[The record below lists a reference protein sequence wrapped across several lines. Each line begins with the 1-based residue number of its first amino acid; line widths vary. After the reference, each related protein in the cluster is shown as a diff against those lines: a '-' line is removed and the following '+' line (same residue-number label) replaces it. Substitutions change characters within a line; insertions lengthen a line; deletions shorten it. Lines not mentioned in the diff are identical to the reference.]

1 MPLRFTARDALREK
15 VRAARGRDSST
26 TRMAT
31 PGTNRPRTL
40 LAIGAAIGLALAAW
54 DLVGGPAGRASI
66 PDDAVAIVDGVTVQR
81 VDYDRALAAL
91 AGDRRSPLDDADR
104 RRVLDRLIDEELLV
118 QKGLA
123 LGLERRDGRVRSDI
137 VASVVESVVSEATT
151 REPSD
156 AEIAAFFADNQA
168 LFARPGRVRVRQILF
183 RVTSGVSDEQA
194 LARAD
199 DAVERLR
206 AGEPFAKVASELGD
220 APLVELPTGRI
231 DPATLREYLGPTVAR
246 AVDDLAVGIP
256 SAPLRSA
263 AGYHVVEI
271 VERESGGSSTLADVK
286 DQVRAEL
293 RRRNE
298 DAALRA
304 YVDELRRS
312 GDVRVR
318 DSATQ

>member
-1 MPLRFTARDALREK
+1 MD
-15 VRAARGRDSST
+15 
-26 TRMAT
+26 TR
-31 PGTNRPRTL
+31 GTNRPRAL
-40 LAIGAAIGLALAAW
+40 LAIGAALGLALAAW
-54 DLVGGPAGRASI
+54 DLVGGPAGRAAI
-66 PDDAVAIVDGVTVQR
+66 PTDAVAIVDGVAVQR
-81 VDYDRALAAL
+81 VDYERALGALAA
-91 AGDRRSPLDDADR
+91 DRRSPLDDAER
-104 RRVLDRLIDEELLV
+104 QRVLDRLIDEELLV

-151 REPSD
+151 HEPTD

-183 RVTSGVSDEQA
+183 RVTSGVSDQQA
-194 LARAD
+194 LARAE
-199 DAVERLR
+199 DAAARLR
-206 AGEPFAKVASELGD
+206 AGEPFARVASELGD

-246 AVDDLAVGIP
+246 AIDDLAVEIP

-263 AGYHVVEI
+263 AGYHVVEV
-271 VERESGGSSTLADVK
+271 VEREPGGSADLADVK

-293 RRRNE
+293 RRRSE

-312 GDVRVR
+312 SDVRVR
-318 DSATQ
+318 ADG

>member
-1 MPLRFTARDALREK
+1 MAAK
-15 VRAARGRDSST
+15 RASTSAPVSST
-26 TRMAT
+26 CQVECEMLRACACASREAAT
-31 PGTNRPRTL
+31 SASSTIASTVAAKRAPRRV
-40 LAIGAAIGLALAAW
+40 IAA
-54 DLVGGPAGRASI
+54 PI
-66 PDDAVAIVDGVTVQR
+66 PDDAVAMVDGVAVQR
-81 VDYDRALAAL
+81 VDYERALEAL
-91 AGDRRSPLDDADR
+91 ASDRRSPLGAADR
-104 RRVLDRLIDEELLV
+104 RRVLDRMIDEELLV
-118 QKGLA
+118 RKGLD

-156 AEIAAFFADNQA
+156 ADVAAFFADNQA

-183 RVTSGVSDEQA
+183 RVTSGVSDAQA
-194 LARAD
+194 LARAN
-199 DAVERLR
+199 DAVKRLR
-206 AGEPFAKVASELGD
+206 AGEPFAQVASELGD

-246 AVDDLAVGIP
+246 SIEDLAVGIP
-256 SAPLRSA
+256 SAPIRAA
-263 AGYHVVEI
+263 AGYHVIEL
-271 VERESGGSSTLADVK
+271 VEREPGGSPELADVK

-304 YVDELRRS
+304 YVDELRRG

-318 DSATQ
+318 ESALQ

>member
-1 MPLRFTARDALREK
+1 
-15 VRAARGRDSST
+15 
-26 TRMAT
+26 MAT
-31 PGTNRPRTL
+31 RSTNRPRAL
-40 LAIGAAIGLALAAW
+40 LAIGAALGLALAAY
-54 DLVGGPAGRASI
+54 DLVGGPRSEAPI
-66 PDDAVAIVDGVTVQR
+66 PEDAVAIVDGVAVQR
-81 VDYDRALAAL
+81 VDYQRALEAL
-91 AGDRRSPLDDADR
+91 ASDRRSPLGDDDR
-104 RRVLDRLIDEELLV
+104 RRVLDRMIDEELLV
-118 QKGLA
+118 RKGLD

-156 AEIAAFFADNQA
+156 AEVAAFFADNQA

-194 LARAD
+194 LARAN
-199 DAVERLR
+199 DAVKRLR
-206 AGEPFAKVASELGD
+206 AGEPFAQVASELGD

-231 DPATLREYLGPTVAR
+231 DPATLREYLGPTVAHSIE
-246 AVDDLAVGIP
+246 DLAVGIP
-256 SAPLRSA
+256 SEPIRSA
-263 AGYHVVEI
+263 AGYHVVEL
-271 VERESGGSSTLADVK
+271 VEREPGGSPELADVK

-318 DSATQ
+318 ESALQ

>member
-1 MPLRFTARDALREK
+1 MD
-15 VRAARGRDSST
+15 
-26 TRMAT
+26 TRS
-31 PGTNRPRTL
+31 PNRPRAL
-40 LAIGAAIGLALAAW
+40 LAIGAAVGLALAAW
-54 DLVGGPAGRASI
+54 DLVGGPAGRAPI
-66 PDDAVAIVDGVTVQR
+66 PEDAVAIVDGVAVQR
-81 VDYDRALAAL
+81 VDYERALQAL
-91 AGDRRSPLDDADR
+91 ASDRRTPLDDTDR
-104 RRVLDRLIDEELLV
+104 RRLLDRLIDEELLV

-123 LGLERRDGRVRSDI
+123 LGLQRRDGRVRSDI

-151 REPSD
+151 REPTED
-156 AEIAAFFADNQA
+156 EIAAFFAENQA

-199 DAVERLR
+199 DAVARLR

-246 AVDDLAVGIP
+246 AIDDLAVGIP
-256 SAPLRSA
+256 SAPIRSA
-263 AGYHVVEI
+263 AGYHVVEL
-271 VERESGGSSTLADVK
+271 VEREPAGSPELGDVK

-304 YVDELRRS
+304 YVDDLRRS

-318 DSATQ
+318 EPAGS

>member
-1 MPLRFTARDALREK
+1 
-15 VRAARGRDSST
+15 
-26 TRMAT
+26 MAT
-31 PGTNRPRTL
+31 RGTNRPRAL
-40 LAIGAAIGLALAAW
+40 LAIGAAFGLALAAF
-54 DLVGGPAGRASI
+54 DLVGGPRGSEPI
-66 PDDAVAIVDGVTVQR
+66 PADAVALVDGVALQR
-81 VDYDRALAAL
+81 VDYERALEAL
-91 AGDRRSPLDDADR
+91 ASDRRTPLDDADR

-123 LGLERRDGRVRSDI
+123 LGLERRDKRVRSDI

-156 AEIAAFFADNQA
+156 AEIAAFFADDRA
-168 LFARPGRVRVRQILF
+168 LFARPGRLRVRQILF
-183 RVTSGVSDEQA
+183 RVTSGVTDEQA
-194 LARAD
+194 LARAG
-199 DAVERLR
+199 DAVKRLR
-206 AGEPFAKVASELGD
+206 AGEPFAQVASALGD

-246 AVDDLAVGIP
+246 SVEDLAVGIP
-256 SAPLRSA
+256 SEPIRSA
-263 AGYHVVEI
+263 AGYHVVEV
-271 VERESGGSSTLADVK
+271 VEREPGVTPQLADVR

-298 DAALRA
+298 DAALRT

-318 DSATQ
+318 EPASP